1 MISVG
6 AFSIQLIALVA
17 AGALAWATVRLF
29 ARRLPNGNAKK
40 AGSLI
45 LDTLLIGLLGAR
57 LVFVLSWWN
66 EYSQAP
72 RTILA
77 INDGGYHIP
86 SGLLAAVLW
95 VAWKTQ
101 SQPQLRRVLYGGMLA
116 GLLSWGLLSTLPSLL
131 RGAAPSL
138 PAVEL
143 STLDQ
148 AEPVALT
155 GFTGQPLVV
164 NLWATWCPPCRRE
177 MPVLQQAQHRYPD
190 VTFLLINQGESAQ
203 QVEAFLRSEE
213 LTFDHVLLDPFSSM
227 MREMGSRG
235 LPTTLYFDASG
246 GWVEFHIGELTL
258 PALAS
263 TLARHFED
271 GNGTSSPERQKA
283 RRETTDQ

>member
-1 MISVG
+1 MN
-6 AFSIQLIALVA
+6 AIALGPLVFAPDRFA
-17 AGALAWATVRLF
+17 AILGIAAF
-29 ARRLPNGNAKK
+29 
-40 AGSLI
+40 LI
-45 LDTLLIGLLGAR
+45 LSEILARKVDRRFSSWAWGASIAFVVGAR
-57 LVFVLSWWN
+57 LGHVLQHADSFAAEPLRVFYIWQGGFLIGAGV
-66 EYSQAP
+66 A
-72 RTILA
+72 LA
-77 INDGGYHIP
+77 LLYTLFRFRRERRLLLWTPLPGVVAGY
-86 SGLLAAVLW
+86 
-95 VAWKTQ
+95 VAFFVI
-101 SQPQLRRVLYGGMLA
+101 QL
-116 GLLSWGLLSTLPSLL
+116 T
-131 RGAAPSL
+131 AAPSATPL
-138 PAVEL
+138 PSAQML
-143 STLDQ
+143 RTLQGEEFLAADLEG
-148 AEPVALT
+148 EPV
-155 GFTGQPLVV
+155 VV

-246 GWVEFHIGELTL
+246 GLVEFHIGELTL